1 MQTAVTDAVIKAN
14 PKAFGGIYGNDGI
27 KAALIGFTEKNAFPN
42 SLIISGKPGSGKT
55 AFAKTAAMAIA
66 CREKLRPCLECEV
79 CRKIAAGIS
88 PDVIF
93 IGAQKDRKTIGV
105 EAVRDIKATA
115 YIAPNDLDVKCYII
129 KDADTMTPQAQ
140 NALLKLF
147 EEPPSGVYFIL
158 LCTSSA
164 ALLPTVRSRAPEIR
178 TTGFGEEELEA
189 LLTSDSPEAAA
200 MAGSDRDSFLRI
212 LKMADGS
219 YGAALSLIKS
229 TDKKLFSGFSSADGA
244 IKALCGTDR
253 ADFLL
258 AVISGA
264 SSRENLTRLFSM
276 MASAFRDMTAVRRSA
291 GKPDLLFYSDTEPA
305 KEAGGHFTLK
315 SLLDIFSV
323 LAEAQG
329 QLSDTNVNIQT
340 AATVFAD
347 RIWGCK

>member
-66 CREKLRPCLECEV
+66 CREKLRPCLECEA

-158 LCTSSA
+158 LCTSST

-219 YGAALSLIKS
+219 YGAALSLIKKHRQKAVFRFFLS
-229 TDKKLFSGFSSADGA
+229 RRRNKGSLRDRPRGFSA
-244 IKALCGTDR
+244 CGDIR
-253 ADFLL
+253 G
-258 AVISGA
+258 VV
-264 SSRENLTRLFSM
+264 E
-276 MASAFRDMTAVRRSA
+276 
-291 GKPDLLFYSDTEPA
+291 GKPDAAVFNDGIGIPRHD
-305 KEAGGHFTLK
+305 GGKTLCGK
-315 SLLDIFSV
+315 ARPSV
-323 LAEAQG
+323 L
-329 QLSDTNVNIQT
+329 L
-340 AATVFAD
+340 
-347 RIWGCK
+347 RH

>member
-1 MQTAVTDAVIKAN
+1 MTDAVIKAN
-14 PKAFGGIYGNDGI
+14 PAAYKGMYGNDGI
-27 KAALIGFTEKNAFPN
+27 KTALTGFTEKNAFPN

-55 AFAKTAAMAIA
+55 TFAKTAAMAIA
-66 CREKLRPCLECEV
+66 CREKIRPCLECEA

-88 PDVIF
+88 PDVTF
-93 IGAQKDRKTIGV
+93 IGAQKDRKSIGV

-147 EEPPSGVYFIL
+147 EEPPAGVYFIL
-158 LCTSSA
+158 LCTSPAS
-164 ALLPTVRSRAPEIR
+164 LLPTVRSRAPEIR
-178 TTGFGEEELEA
+178 TTGFGEEELEK
-189 LLTSDSPEAAA
+189 LLISDSPEAAT
-200 MAGSDRDSFLRI
+200 MAKSDRDSFLRI

-244 IKALCGTDR
+244 VRALCGTDR

-258 AVISGA
+258 AVISEA

-291 GKPDLLFYSDTEPA
+291 GKYDLLFYSDTA
-305 KEAGGHFTLK
+305 AAREAGGHFTLK

-323 LAEAQG
+323 LTEAQG
-329 QLSDTNVNIQT
+329 QISDTNVNIQT

>member
-1 MQTAVTDAVIKAN
+1 
-14 PKAFGGIYGNDGI
+14 
-27 KAALIGFTEKNAFPN
+27 
-42 SLIISGKPGSGKT
+42 
-55 AFAKTAAMAIA
+55 
-66 CREKLRPCLECEV
+66 
-79 CRKIAAGIS
+79 
-88 PDVIF
+88 
-93 IGAQKDRKTIGV
+93 
-105 EAVRDIKATA
+105 
-115 YIAPNDLDVKCYII
+115 
-129 KDADTMTPQAQ
+129 
-140 NALLKLF
+140 
-147 EEPPSGVYFIL
+147 
-158 LCTSSA
+158 
-164 ALLPTVRSRAPEIR
+164 
-178 TTGFGEEELEA
+178 
-189 LLTSDSPEAAA
+189 

-258 AVISGA
+258 AVTSGA